1 MNLKLKY
8 NIYPEIE
15 VNELIN
21 CSEDPI
27 DYIVRRAKEMISED
41 SIDLEFY
48 VDDLMSKFR
57 LMKYLFGEFKNEEVI
72 EKILKSNLNELST
85 IDIYKEFKS
94 TYVNDGYIGIEVNAE
109 IDLNVFKLK
118 YDQYK
123 EFEIRE

>member
-1 MNLKLKY
+1 MNLRLKY

-41 SIDLEFY
+41 NIDLEFY
-48 VDDLMSKFR
+48 VEDLMSKFR
-57 LMKYLFGEFKNEEVI
+57 LINQLFGEFKNEEVV
-72 EKILKSNLNELST
+72 EGILKSNLNELTT
-85 IDIYKEFKS
+85 IDIYKKFKS
-94 TYVNDGYIGIEVNAE
+94 TYVNDGYIGVEVNAE

-123 EFEIRE
+123 KIEIRE

>member
-1 MNLKLKY
+1 MNTKLKY

-27 DYIVRRAKEMISED
+27 DYVVRRAKQMISED
-41 SIDLEFY
+41 GIDLEFY
-48 VDDLMSKFR
+48 VDDLMTKFS
-57 LMKYLFGEFKNEEVI
+57 LINQLFGEFKNEEVV
-72 EKILKSNLNELST
+72 ENILRFNLKELTT
-85 IDIYKEFKS
+85 IDIYKEFKA
-94 TYVNDGYIGIEVNAE
+94 TYVKDGYIGIEVNAE

>member
-1 MNLKLKY
+1 MNLRLKY

-27 DYIVRRAKEMISED
+27 DYIVRRAKEMISVD
-41 SIDLEFY
+41 GIDLEFY
-48 VDDLMSKFR
+48 VEDLMSKFS
-57 LMKYLFGEFKNEEVI
+57 LINQLLGEFKNEEVV
-72 EKILKSNLNELST
+72 ENILKNNLNELTT
-85 IDIYKEFKS
+85 IDIYKKFKS

-118 YDQYK
+118 YDQYEK
-123 EFEIRE
+123 IEIRE

>member
-1 MNLKLKY
+1 MNLRLKY

-48 VDDLMSKFR
+48 VEDLLSKFR
-57 LMKYLFGEFKNEEVI
+57 LMKYLFGEFENEEVV
-72 EKILKSNLNELST
+72 EGILKSNLNELTT
-85 IDIYKEFKS
+85 IDIYKDFKS
-94 TYVNDGYIGIEVNAE
+94 TYVKDGYIGVEVNAE

-123 EFEIRE
+123 KIEIRE

>member
-1 MNLKLKY
+1 MNLRLKY

-41 SIDLEFY
+41 GIDLEFY
-48 VDDLMSKFR
+48 VEDLMSKFS
-57 LMKYLFGEFKNEEVI
+57 LINQLLGEFKNEEVV
-72 EKILKSNLNELST
+72 ENILKNNLNELTT
-85 IDIYKEFKS
+85 IDIYKKFKS

-118 YDQYK
+118 YDQYEK
-123 EFEIRE
+123 IEIRE

>member
-1 MNLKLKY
+1 MNSRLKY

-48 VDDLMSKFR
+48 VEDLMHKFG
-57 LMKYLFGEFKNEEVI
+57 LINQLFGEFKNEKVVEG
-72 EKILKSNLNELST
+72 ILKFHLNDLTT

-94 TYVNDGYIGIEVNAE
+94 IYVNDGYIGIEVNAE

>member
-27 DYIVRRAKEMISED
+27 DYIVRKAKEMISED

-48 VDDLMSKFR
+48 VEDLMQKFG
-57 LMKYLFGEFKNEEVI
+57 LINQLFGEFENEELVK
-72 EKILKSNLNELST
+72 KILKFYLNELST

-123 EFEIRE
+123 KIEIRE

>member
-1 MNLKLKY
+1 MNLRLKY

-41 SIDLEFY
+41 GIDLEFY
-48 VDDLMSKFR
+48 VEDLMSKFS
-57 LMKYLFGEFKNEEVI
+57 LINQLFGEFKNEEVV
-72 EKILKSNLNELST
+72 EGILKSNLNELTT
-85 IDIYKEFKS
+85 IDIYKKFKS

-123 EFEIRE
+123 KIEIRE

>member
-27 DYIVRRAKEMISED
+27 DYVVRRAKQMISED
-41 SIDLEFY
+41 GIDLEFY
-48 VDDLMSKFR
+48 VEDLMSKFS
-57 LMKYLFGEFKNEEVI
+57 LINQLFGEFKNEKLVE
-72 EKILKSNLNELST
+72 EILRFNLNELTT

-94 TYVNDGYIGIEVNAE
+94 TYVKDGYIGVEVNAE

-118 YDQYK
+118 YDHYK

>member
-1 MNLKLKY
+1 MNLRLKY

-41 SIDLEFY
+41 GIDLEFY
-48 VDDLMSKFR
+48 VEDLMSKFS
-57 LMKYLFGEFKNEEVI
+57 LINQLFGEFKNEEVV
-72 EKILKSNLNELST
+72 KGILKSNLNELTT
-85 IDIYKEFKS
+85 IDIYKKFKS
-94 TYVNDGYIGIEVNAE
+94 TYVNDGYIGVEVNAE

-118 YDQYK
+118 YNQYK
-123 EFEIRE
+123 KIEIRE

>member
-27 DYIVRRAKEMISED
+27 DYIVRRAKQMISED
-41 SIDLEFY
+41 GIDLEFY
-48 VDDLMSKFR
+48 VDDLMSKFS
-57 LMKYLFGEFKNEEVI
+57 LINQLFGEFKNEKLVE
-72 EKILKSNLNELST
+72 EILRFNLNKLTT

-94 TYVNDGYIGIEVNAE
+94 TYVKDGYIGVEVNAE
-109 IDLNVFKLK
+109 IDLNLFKLK
-118 YDQYK
+118 YDHYK

>member
-1 MNLKLKY
+1 MNLRLKY

-15 VNELIN
+15 VDELIN

-27 DYIVRRAKEMISED
+27 DYIVRRAKELISED

-48 VDDLMSKFR
+48 VDDLMKRFH
-57 LMKYLFGEFKNEEVI
+57 LINQLFGEFKNEKVVEGV
-72 EKILKSNLNELST
+72 LRFNLNDLTT
-85 IDIYKEFKS
+85 IEVCKEFKS
-94 TYVNDGYIGIEVNAE
+94 TYVKDGYIGVEVNAE

>member
-1 MNLKLKY
+1 MNLRLKY

-41 SIDLEFY
+41 GIDLEFY
-48 VDDLMSKFR
+48 VEDLMSKFS
-57 LMKYLFGEFKNEEVI
+57 LINQLFGEFKNEEVV
-72 EKILKSNLNELST
+72 ENILKNNLNELTT
-85 IDIYKEFKS
+85 IDIYKKFKS
-94 TYVNDGYIGIEVNAE
+94 TYVNDGYIGVEVNAE

-123 EFEIRE
+123 KIEIRE

>member
-1 MNLKLKY
+1 MNLRLKY

-41 SIDLEFY
+41 GIDLEFY
-48 VDDLMSKFR
+48 VEDLMSKFS
-57 LMKYLFGEFKNEEVI
+57 LINQLFGEFKNEEVV
-72 EKILKSNLNELST
+72 EGILKSNLNELTT
-85 IDIYKEFKS
+85 IDIYKKFKS
-94 TYVNDGYIGIEVNAE
+94 TYVNDGYIGVEVNAE

-123 EFEIRE
+123 KIEIRE

>member
-1 MNLKLKY
+1 MNLRLKY

-41 SIDLEFY
+41 GIDLEFY
-48 VDDLMSKFR
+48 IEDLMSKFS
-57 LMKYLFGEFKNEEVI
+57 LINQLFGEFKDEEVV
-72 EKILKSNLNELST
+72 ENILKNNLNELTT
-85 IDIYKEFKS
+85 IDIYKKFKS
-94 TYVNDGYIGIEVNAE
+94 TYVNDGYIGVEVNAE

-118 YDQYK
+118 YNQYK
-123 EFEIRE
+123 KIEIRE

>member
-1 MNLKLKY
+1 MNLRLKY

-48 VDDLMSKFR
+48 VEDLMHKFG
-57 LMKYLFGEFKNEEVI
+57 LINQLFGEFKNEKVVEG
-72 EKILKSNLNELST
+72 ILKFNLNDLTT

-94 TYVNDGYIGIEVNAE
+94 TYVNDGYISIKVNAE